1 MDTALKRAGSRQ
13 TAGPPGNAARWP
25 PVPAGLAFLAVSF
38 CRSQGDEEPRTQGRS
53 VSPQGPPAAEILCQ
67 VCSEGKQERGGGS

>member
-13 TAGPPGNAARWP
+13 TAGRPGNAARRPLW
-25 PVPAGLAFLAVSF
+25 LAFLAVSF
-38 CRSQGDEEPRTQGRS
+38 CRSQGDEEPRTQGRWM
-53 VSPQGPPAAEILCQ
+53 SPQGPPAAEILCQ